1 MPLYSLYII
10 NKAGGLIYQT
20 DFVNGDGVDGSGPQR
35 LSSNEYLVIA
45 GTFHGIHAITQNLIP
60 APSSVEPSGMQLLV
74 TDSFKLLCHQTLT
87 GNCRPSMGFELNC
100 FVVGIKLI
108 LTADVLYNGLESVA
122 AKVYE
127 IYADYALKSPFY
139 QTEMP
144 IRCELFDRAIQKM
157 TRQ

>member
-20 DFVNGDGVDGSGPQR
+20 DFVNGDGIDGSGPQR

-87 GNCRPSMGFELNC
+87 G
-100 FVVGIKLI
+100 IKLI